1 MKTLIASAVSLL
13 LGSMIGWYIGYG
25 HAKHETT
32 EAVEQMMQTMES
44 SDGAEAARDILAIGL
59 IGSGDTQKTVQ
70 LLSKPIAGYY
80 YMYAIHAG
88 TNDERA
94 EKLRAQ
100 IEQLASTNQVVA
112 TEITNQMANFEIHG
126 KIQ

>member
-1 MKTLIASAVSLL
+1 MKTTSISLISLL
-13 LGSMIGWYIGYG
+13 AGVGVGWYIGHGY
-25 HAKHETT
+25 AKHETT

-70 LLSKPIAGYY
+70 LLSKPIASYY

-100 IEQLASTNQVVA
+100 IEQLASTN
-112 TEITNQMANFEIHG
+112 
-126 KIQ
+126 